1 MMTGPRTELLVILLL
16 ISRCSPG
23 LPDLDLVE
31 EAFSDLGDL
40 DSLGRDFSQIYTG
53 WVNSS
58 FIYPYYLKVR
68 MSQSRQMPGNYRPII
83 NLYCFRVPP
92 YSMTCTGV

>member
-16 ISRCSPG
+16 VSRCSPS
-23 LPDLDLVE
+23 LSDLDLVE
-31 EAFSDLGDL
+31 EAFSDLGDLGDL

-68 MSQSRQMPGNYRPII
+68 MSQSRQI
-83 NLYCFRVPP
+83 
-92 YSMTCTGV
+92 